1 MRTGTIV
8 ALLMLVGL
16 LGAYAQPNA
25 EGGKGQAATAADK
38 PSETQ
43 LGSTS
48 GTSTAS
54 LPANPDPQG
63 VGATAGGVSVH
74 MAETESV
81 SVNLGMVND
90 IMKNVMAKRG
100 PWASSPEA
108 APDALSTQLSQ
119 QLLVTNSLVAQLLAT
134 MASSSAPKDV
144 VKSQLQLL
152 NQLLA
157 NQAAM
162 LQLLAGS
169 AGGGAGKKM
178 GGM

>member
-25 EGGKGQAATAADK
+25 EGGKGRTANAADK
-38 PSETQ
+38 PSETP
-43 LGSTS
+43 LGS
-48 GTSTAS
+48 TSTAS
-54 LPANPDPQG
+54 LPANPDPQE

-90 IMKNVMAKRG
+90 IMKNVMARRG
-100 PWASSPEA
+100 PWMSSPEA
-108 APDALSTQLSQ
+108 APDALSTQLGQ
-119 QLLVTNSLVAQLLAT
+119 QLLVTNSLVAQLLAIMT
-134 MASSSAPKDV
+134 SSSAPKDV

-178 GGM
+178 GGR